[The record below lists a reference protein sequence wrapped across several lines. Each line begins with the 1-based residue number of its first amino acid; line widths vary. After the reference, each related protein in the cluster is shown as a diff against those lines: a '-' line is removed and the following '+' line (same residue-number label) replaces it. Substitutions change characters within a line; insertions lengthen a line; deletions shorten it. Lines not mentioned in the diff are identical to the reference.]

1 MFVFGSYYLLTCDI
15 LTSFYV
21 DCLLKYSEMGAAPD
35 PMVTS
40 FYLFRED
47 GLNFERNYLD
57 EDAVVNC
64 LVNY

>member
-1 MFVFGSYYLLTCDI
+1 
-15 LTSFYV
+15 
-21 DCLLKYSEMGAAPD
+21 MGAAPD

-64 LVNY
+64 LVNYYPFLEFIKDFR

>member
-1 MFVFGSYYLLTCDI
+1 
-15 LTSFYV
+15 
-21 DCLLKYSEMGAAPD
+21 MGAAPD

-40 FYLFRED
+40 FYLFRKD

-57 EDAVVNC
+57 EDAVADVVNY